1 MKSPSELM
9 KVWWPIAINILKR
22 YCYFEFFIF
31 NKYFL
36 KANSRGNKI
45 FPINN
50 RFCDLYIK
58 RILHRCSEF
67 KTNIIKT
74 QYYNRTCAM
83 NFQLIKIIGEFYYI
97 LIRPLARIRIS
108 LLIFDLKIEIILK
121 IFWTSAI

>member
-58 RILHRCSEF
+58 SILNRCSEF
-67 KTNIIKT
+67 NSKIIKT
-74 QYYNRTCAM
+74 LFFNINWEM
-83 NFQLIKIIGEFYYI
+83 IFQLIKIIGEFYYI

-121 IFWTSAI
+121 IF